1 MKSLID
7 AIADMHLVAS
17 AYEQASREV
26 WASLLS
32 KHPEVLDL
40 LTELGIPETKASTWF
55 CSSHFDRGTRCAAE
69 LFAEG
74 RGDEVATRIR
84 QIVHGIYP

>member
-7 AIADMHLVAS
+7 AIADMQEVAT
-17 AYEQASREV
+17 AYDQARREV
-26 WASLLS
+26 WVSLSS

-40 LTELGIPETKASTWF
+40 LAELGVHETKASTWF
-55 CSSHFDRGTRCAAE
+55 CSSHFDRGARCAAE

-84 QIVHGIYP
+84 QIAHGIYP

>member
-7 AIADMHLVAS
+7 AIADMHVVAS
-17 AYEQASREV
+17 AYEEARREV
-26 WASLLS
+26 WASLSS
-32 KHPEVLDL
+32 KHPEVLEL
-40 LTELGIPETKASTWF
+40 LAELRIPETEASTWF

-84 QIVHGIYP
+84 QIAHGIYP